1 MKKRKLKAKLHNK
14 FLWLIT
20 YSAVILFTLSMSAMD
35 SESCVIPAVIMIL
48 SLAWLLLFSL
58 ANEERW

>member
-1 MKKRKLKAKLHNK
+1 MKKERLRKKLHNK
-14 FLWLIT
+14 VLWGIT
-20 YSAVILFTLSMSAMD
+20 YIAVLLFTISMSAMD
-35 SESCVIPAVIMIL
+35 SNTYIPVVVMIL

>member
-1 MKKRKLKAKLHNK
+1 MKKRRLKAKLHNG
-14 FLWLIT
+14 FLWLMT

-35 SESCVIPAVIMIL
+35 SELYVIPSVIMVI

-58 ANEERW
+58 ANKERW

>member
-14 FLWLIT
+14 FLWLVT

>member
-1 MKKRKLKAKLHNK
+1 MKKGRLRAKLHNG
-14 FLWLIT
+14 FLWLMT
-20 YSAVILFTLSMSAMD
+20 YSAVILFTFSMSAMD
-35 SESCVIPAVIMIL
+35 SDSCIPAVIMIL

>member
-14 FLWLIT
+14 FLWLVT

-35 SESCVIPAVIMIL
+35 SDSWIPAVVMIL

>member
-1 MKKRKLKAKLHNK
+1 MKKRRLKTKLHNG
-14 FLWLIT
+14 FLWLMT
-20 YSAVILFTLSMSAMD
+20 YSAVILFTLSMAAMD
-35 SESCVIPAVIMIL
+35 SDTCIPAVIMIL

>member
-14 FLWLIT
+14 FLWLVT

-35 SESCVIPAVIMIL
+35 SDSWIPPVVMIL

>member
-1 MKKRKLKAKLHNK
+1 MKKRRLRAKLHNGI
-14 FLWLIT
+14 LWVTT
-20 YSAVILFTLSMSAMD
+20 YSAFMVFVMSMASMD
-35 SESCVIPAVIMIL
+35 SDSWFPAVTLII